1 MEREGG
7 MARKPPE
14 CLQAGVDYASGLERR
29 LGPGSRRRE

>member
-14 CLQAGVDYASGLERR
+14 YLQAGVDYASGLERR